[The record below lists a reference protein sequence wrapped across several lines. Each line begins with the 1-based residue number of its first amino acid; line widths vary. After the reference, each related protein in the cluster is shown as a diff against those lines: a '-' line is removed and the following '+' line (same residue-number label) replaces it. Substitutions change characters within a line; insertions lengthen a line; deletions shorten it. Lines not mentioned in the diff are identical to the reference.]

1 MREASGF
8 TNVAYALQITGFDGK
23 KFGFKGTAGS
33 WQGLLGSAAQKFN
46 LRTKFAPGALNA
58 RIAVMRAVE
67 LRKGSSV
74 VLVSV
79 LPPAGAG
86 GAWRLAVNANGQAVS
101 GSSTLPGGIRVG
113 VTTFTPA
120 AKGVKARATIDAGF
134 VRVVLSQR
142 WRVER
147 KQPADFLNIAITL
160 VGQAPLQLPATGLLG
175 ASYTRG

>member
-1 MREASGF
+1 
-8 TNVAYALQITGFDGK
+8 
-23 KFGFKGTAGS
+23 
-33 WQGLLGSAAQKFN
+33 
-46 LRTKFAPGALNA
+46 
-58 RIAVMRAVE
+58 MRAVE

-120 AKGVKARATIDAGF
+120 AKGVKARATIDAGGNDTIWGSLASMS
-134 VRVVLSQR
+134 VVSVLKAHGARARPSPISQFSPWMNLR
-142 WRVER
+142 
-147 KQPADFLNIAITL
+147 F
-160 VGQAPLQLPATGLLG
+160 G
-175 ASYTRG
+175 